1 MGNKKYIIIALFFLL
16 VAAVAGWFVTQH
28 FQSAAEQFKQPLIE
42 LKGGETTLNS
52 DVPAVISDDTVA
64 VKVFLP
70 SDEGIT
76 VVERRIQNNPIPVKM
91 AEAVAAE
98 YLKGLKE
105 GLNDAK
111 LIGVYRDKRSI
122 IYIDVSDEF
131 RKNFSGDIK
140 QEFELLKSLY
150 ETITVNIP
158 GTEDVRLLVDGK
170 EVESVGGHF
179 NTLYPLGDTVRE
191 DLEQPAA
198 KSPPTS

>member
-1 MGNKKYIIIALFFLL
+1 MGNKKYILIALFFLL

-28 FQSAAEQFKQPLIE
+28 FQSAAVQFKQPLIE
-42 LKGGETTLNS
+42 LKGGEPALNAG
-52 DVPAVISDDTVA
+52 VPAAISDDAVV

-76 VVERRIQNNPIPVKM
+76 VVERKIQNNPIPVKM

-98 YLKGLKE
+98 YLKGLRE
-105 GLNDAK
+105 GLNDSK
-111 LIGVYRDKRSI
+111 LIGVYRDKRGI
-122 IYIDVSDEF
+122 IYIDLSDEF
-131 RKNFSGDIK
+131 RKNFSGDIR

-150 ETITVNIP
+150 QTITVNIP
-158 GTEDVRLLVDGK
+158 DTEDVRLLIDGK

-179 NTLYPLGDTVRE
+179 NALYPLGDTVRE
-191 DLEQPAA
+191 YPEQPAA

>member
-1 MGNKKYIIIALFFLL
+1 MGNKKYIVIALLFLL
-16 VAAVAGWFVTQH
+16 LAAVGGWFVTQH
-28 FQSAAEQFKQPLIE
+28 FQAAARQFKQPLIE
-42 LKGGETTLNS
+42 LKGGETSVNAG
-52 DVPAVISDDTVA
+52 VPETASDDSVA
-64 VKVFLP
+64 VKLFLP
-70 SDEGIT
+70 SDDGIT

-105 GLNDAK
+105 GLNDTK
-111 LIGVYRDKRSI
+111 LIGIYRDKRGI

-131 RKNFSGDIK
+131 RKNFSGDIR

-158 GTEDVRLLVDGK
+158 DTEDVRLLVDGK

-179 NTLYPLGDTVRE
+179 NALYPLGNTVKE
-191 DLEQPAA
+191 DLQQPAA
-198 KSPPTS
+198 KSPQTS

>member
-1 MGNKKYIIIALFFLL
+1 MGNKKYIVIALLFLL

-28 FQSAAEQFKQPLIE
+28 FQSTAQQFKQPLIE
-42 LKGGETTLNS
+42 LKGGETTVNTG
-52 DVPAVISDDTVA
+52 VPSATSDDTVN

-76 VVERRIQNNPIPVKM
+76 VAERRIQNNPVPVKM

-105 GLNDAK
+105 GLNDTK

-150 ETITVNIP
+150 ETIMVNIP

-170 EVESVGGHF
+170 EVESIGGHF
-179 NTLYPLGDTVRE
+179 NALYPLGDTVRE
-191 DLEQPAA
+191 DLQQPAA
-198 KSPPTS
+198 KDPQTS

>member
-1 MGNKKYIIIALFFLL
+1 MGNKEYIVVALLFLL

-28 FQSAAEQFKQPLIE
+28 FQSTAQQFKQPLIE
-42 LKGGETTLNS
+42 LKGGEPTVNTG
-52 DVPAVISDDTVA
+52 VPAAAGDDTVA

-76 VVERRIQNNPIPVKM
+76 VVERRIQNDPVPVKM

-105 GLNDAK
+105 GLNDTK

-131 RKNFSGDIK
+131 RKNFSGDVK

-170 EVESVGGHF
+170 EVESIGGHF
-179 NTLYPLGDTVRE
+179 NALYPLGDTVGK
-191 DLEQPAA
+191 DPDQLAA
-198 KSPPTS
+198 KDPQAS

>member
-1 MGNKKYIIIALFFLL
+1 MGNKKYIVIALLCLL
-16 VAAVAGWFVTQH
+16 VAAAAGWFVTQH
-28 FQSAAEQFKQPLIE
+28 FQSVAQQFKQPLIE
-42 LKGGETTLNS
+42 LKGGEATVNTG
-52 DVPAVISDDTVA
+52 VPAGTSDDTIA

-76 VVERRIQNNPIPVKM
+76 IVERRIQNSPIPVKM
-91 AEAVAAE
+91 AEELAAE

-105 GLNDAK
+105 GLNETK

-131 RKNFSGDIK
+131 RKNFSGDIR

-158 GTEDVRLLVDGK
+158 DTEDVRLLVDGK
-170 EVESVGGHF
+170 EVESLGGHF
-179 NTLYPLGDTVRE
+179 NALYPLGDTFRE
-191 DLEQPAA
+191 DLQQPAA
-198 KSPPTS
+198 KSPQRS